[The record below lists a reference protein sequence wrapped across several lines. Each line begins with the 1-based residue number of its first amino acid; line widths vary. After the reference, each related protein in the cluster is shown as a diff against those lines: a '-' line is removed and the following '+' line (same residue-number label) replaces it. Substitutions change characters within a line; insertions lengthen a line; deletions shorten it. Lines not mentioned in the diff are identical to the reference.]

1 MSIVRPHLSSTRW
14 RIAANREKQ
23 RFTMPFRFERIITTN
38 WCVDHATQAAW
49 MAAEPKDCRQ
59 TGEDCYFF
67 GIRIRIRI
75 RLAKYAI
82 RVGDQKRHW
91 KKIWR
96 EVWIVQRRLTVDC
109 KVSRIPRTVR
119 LARKGIYIIYGP
131 WLCFRD
137 LPCHFLRSPCGLL
150 EHGDRGDGHSSR
162 MFYIFLSRRR
172 SGFSS
177 GSKLRLLS
185 LQWCN
190 PSSNLDTFYGGKQ
203 WRPSYLSYLYFM
215 SLSVNTNT

>member
-1 MSIVRPHLSSTRW
+1 MV
-14 RIAANREKQ
+14 K
-23 RFTMPFRFERIITTN
+23 
-38 WCVDHATQAAW
+38 
-49 MAAEPKDCRQ
+49 
-59 TGEDCYFF
+59 
-67 GIRIRIRI
+67 
-75 RLAKYAI
+75 LAKYAN
-82 RVGDQKRHW
+82 RVGDQRRHYW

-185 LQWCN
+185 LQLGWYLAVARYQPRPCGQQGLR
-190 PSSNLDTFYGGKQ
+190 PHFFLEIILMFISAIY
-203 WRPSYLSYLYFM
+203 PSYQWFLKW
-215 SLSVNTNT
+215 SVTNEERRTKNELTDRTHTRIVSFISTDRTEKTVIQ

>member
-1 MSIVRPHLSSTRW
+1 M
-14 RIAANREKQ
+14 Q
-23 RFTMPFRFERIITTN
+23 
-38 WCVDHATQAAW
+38 
-49 MAAEPKDCRQ
+49 
-59 TGEDCYFF
+59 
-67 GIRIRIRI
+67 
-75 RLAKYAI
+75 KYLRN
-82 RVGDQKRHW
+82 RVGDQQRHW

-96 EVWIVQRRLTVDC
+96 EVWSVQRRLTVDC
-109 KVSRIPRTVR
+109 RLLSRIPRTVR

-203 WRPSYLSYLYFM
+203 WRPSYLSYCLCPSTQIQKSKIVWRHAAAGTWRQSEIPVVMYRM
-215 SLSVNTNT
+215 RTDRELGH

>member
-1 MSIVRPHLSSTRW
+1 MV
-14 RIAANREKQ
+14 K
-23 RFTMPFRFERIITTN
+23 
-38 WCVDHATQAAW
+38 
-49 MAAEPKDCRQ
+49 
-59 TGEDCYFF
+59 
-67 GIRIRIRI
+67 
-75 RLAKYAI
+75 LAKYAN
-82 RVGDQKRHW
+82 RVGDQRRHYW

-96 EVWIVQRRLTVDC
+96 EVWSVQRRLTVDC

-203 WRPSYLSYLYFM
+203 WRPSYLSDCLCP
-215 SLSVNTNT
+215 STQIPKLSVAILLMKSVETRPCRDMEVVRDPGCDV

>member
-1 MSIVRPHLSSTRW
+1 MKCT
-14 RIAANREKQ
+14 EE
-23 RFTMPFRFERIITTN
+23 T
-38 WCVDHATQAAW
+38 
-49 MAAEPKDCRQ
+49 DCR
-59 TGEDCYFF
+59 
-67 GIRIRIRI
+67 
-75 RLAKYAI
+75 L
-82 RVGDQKRHW
+82 
-91 KKIWR
+91 
-96 EVWIVQRRLTVDC
+96 L
-109 KVSRIPRTVR
+109 SRIPRTVR

-203 WRPSYLSYLYFM
+203 WRPSNLSYCLC
-215 SLSVNTNT
+215 LSTKIHRSAMCRSGKLFVAILLTNCIYQPRRRWEARPCRGHGGSQRSRLWCIEWGRTGN

>member
-1 MSIVRPHLSSTRW
+1 MCKIRNKSWWPETPLEENFGRSV
-14 RIAANREKQ
+14 K
-23 RFTMPFRFERIITTN
+23 
-38 WCVDHATQAAW
+38 C
-49 MAAEPKDCRQ
+49 AEETDCR
-59 TGEDCYFF
+59 
-67 GIRIRIRI
+67 
-75 RLAKYAI
+75 L
-82 RVGDQKRHW
+82 
-91 KKIWR
+91 
-96 EVWIVQRRLTVDC
+96 L
-109 KVSRIPRTVR
+109 SRIPRTVR

-203 WRPSYLSYLYFM
+203 WRPSYITAD
-215 SLSVNTNT
+215 LSVRFLVIACAADSHQAS